1 MADPIS
7 LTLMGIGTALGA
19 VSSIGSAQ
27 SQAAQLQAQANA
39 QNYNAALYNQQA
51 EQTMAQ
57 ANEQA
62 NVQQR
67 RAKAAMATQR
77 AATAESGLGFAGT
90 GGDLI
95 NQSAISAELD
105 RQNILY
111 NGILNAQGL
120 QSQAEQSTYAAQ
132 VAQSNI
138 TPTVAGGYL
147 SAGGNILSGFAYG
160 MDKYRGLTKAQYPTE
175 VTASAAANIGG
186 GGLTPSMLRT
196 TPWSMM

>member
-27 SQAAQLQAQANA
+27 SQASQLQAQANA

-51 EQTMAQ
+51 QQTMAQ

-67 RAKAAMATQR
+67 RAKAAMASQR
-77 AATAESGLGFAGT
+77 ASTAQSGLGFEGT

-147 SAGGNILSGFAYG
+147 SAGGNILSGVAYG
-160 MDKYRGLTKAQYPTE
+160 MDKYRGMNKA
-175 VTASAAANIGG
+175 SGG
-186 GGLTPSMLRT
+186 YFNPNALSVSTF
-196 TPWSMM
+196 